1 MTGIVLPKFNMN
13 NPYKGNCRKICS
25 IPFQKPNLLRRTD
38 DDDQA
43 LLAADLHRPY
53 RLEQWADGIPDGPLS
68 HSNGAG
74 LDFSPFHHFGPFATF
89 SPSGP

>member
-1 MTGIVLPKFNMN
+1 M
-13 NPYKGNCRKICS
+13 
-25 IPFQKPNLLRRTD
+25 IPFQKLSELHRRTHDPSHTD
-38 DDDQA
+38 DHTDDWQDP

-53 RLEQWADGIPDGPLS
+53 RLEQWADGISDGPLS
-68 HSNGAG
+68 GHSNGAG